1 IAKGEKIGIVGPS
14 GAGKTTL
21 INLLLRFYDP
31 DRGRIEVD
39 GIDIRKI
46 KISSLRQ
53 QIGVVLQDSLVLGG
67 TVRENILYGNL
78 NASVDEVMTAAQ
90 RAHAHE
96 FIIHLE
102 NGYDTD
108 LGDMGMRLSGGQ
120 KQRIAIARALLKNP
134 PILVLDEATSS
145 LDPESEDYILD
156 TIHNHIGKDKIV
168 ILIAHSLRMVKD
180 LDRIVL
186 IKDGE
191 IQGIGCHQE
200 LLKNS
205 PYYCQIFGRDL

>member
-1 IAKGEKIGIVGPS
+1 M
-14 GAGKTTL
+14 
-21 INLLLRFYDP
+21 
-31 DRGRIEVD
+31 
-39 GIDIRKI
+39 
-46 KISSLRQ
+46 
-53 QIGVVLQDSLVLGG
+53 
-67 TVRENILYGNL
+67 
-78 NASVDEVMTAAQ
+78 DEVIEAAQ

-102 NGYDTD
+102 NSYDTD
-108 LGDMGMRLSGGQ
+108 LGDMGKRLSGGQ
-120 KQRIAIARALLKNP
+120 KQRIAIARALFKNP

-191 IQGIGCHQE
+191 IRDIGTHQE